1 MHFQPHGHPIAHQ
14 TGRVNIGLSSQE
26 RCHDRR
32 GNCKI
37 VEQNGGHGKIIG
49 QVVCDSAK
57 PIVIAALPGGQ
68 YNLNRA

>member
-1 MHFQPHGHPIAHQ
+1 
-14 TGRVNIGLSSQE
+14 LSSQE